1 MNTIL
6 AHGVGKKQ
14 GYTVG
19 MEMGV
24 VVMVEEYTLQAQ
36 IMGSS
41 TLGRLGTFFISA
53 GRQNSAAAIVGKP
66 VLMGRHSTKI
76 ARSNNFTVET
86 SVDL

>member
-6 AHGVGKKQ
+6 AYGVGKKQ
-14 GYTVG
+14 EYTVG
-19 MEMGV
+19 MGLGV
-24 VVMVEEYTLQAQ
+24 VVMVEEYTLQTQ

-66 VLMGRHSTKI
+66 VLRGRHSTKI

-86 SVDL
+86 VVDL